1 MIDAWKNKHVFKEQL
16 LLNEKELDGN
26 YPTHWS
32 IFIKLYNSIKHS
44 SVLDI
49 GCGAGVYYELF
60 KRHFP
65 DIQYT
70 GVDYS
75 EDAINLAKATWGD
88 SKSFFTKDFWDF
100 TEKDVIKYDNVL
112 MGALLDV
119 LPNGDEALSFIL
131 SLRPNSLF
139 VQRMEITSDPS
150 YTTEYKAYNKI
161 TTYQYHHNIKV
172 VESIV
177 ANNGYKI
184 YSLGANNY
192 YMDKL

>member
-65 DIQYT
+65 DIHTIVSQLCST
-70 GVDYS
+70 TQQ
-75 EDAINLAKATWGD
+75 N
-88 SKSFFTKDFWDF
+88 
-100 TEKDVIKYDNVL
+100 
-112 MGALLDV
+112 
-119 LPNGDEALSFIL
+119 
-131 SLRPNSLF
+131 NS
-139 VQRMEITSDPS
+139 
-150 YTTEYKAYNKI
+150 A
-161 TTYQYHHNIKV
+161 
-172 VESIV
+172 
-177 ANNGYKI
+177 
-184 YSLGANNY
+184 
-192 YMDKL
+192 